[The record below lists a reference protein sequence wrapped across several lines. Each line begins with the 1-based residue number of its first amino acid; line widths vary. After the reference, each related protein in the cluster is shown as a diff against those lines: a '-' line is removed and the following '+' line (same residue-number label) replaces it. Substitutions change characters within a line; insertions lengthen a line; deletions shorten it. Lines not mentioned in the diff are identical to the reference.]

1 MHTNLFFR
9 YYSSVDESCGFYTVS
24 IDGSEPERLNAK
36 NPGGSLNQ
44 QMLWSKAN
52 LTADRHTL
60 TLKQDDFDGN
70 YTGLDFFRSVTS
82 EAMEQRCNI

>member
-1 MHTNLFFR
+1 MYPDLFFR
-9 YYSSVDESCGFYTVS
+9 YYSDVDRFYGFYTVS
-24 IDGSEPERLNAK
+24 IDGSEPERLNGK
-36 NPGGSLNQ
+36 NDGGQLTQ

-52 LTADRHTL
+52 LTAERHTL

-82 EAMEQRCNI
+82 EAMEERCNI